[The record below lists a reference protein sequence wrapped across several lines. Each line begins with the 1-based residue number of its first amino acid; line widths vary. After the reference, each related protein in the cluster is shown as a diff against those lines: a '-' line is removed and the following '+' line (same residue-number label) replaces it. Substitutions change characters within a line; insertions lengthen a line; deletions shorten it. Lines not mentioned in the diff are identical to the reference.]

1 MIGKEFASMKI
12 NAIIKA
18 TVTIFM
24 VAAIILIIK
33 LQFDANSLEAERNEL
48 QSEISQAEEKLAEL
62 QNHLNS
68 PFNEDYIIE
77 IARKKLNMR
86 LPEEIVFYNDL
97 LK

>member
-1 MIGKEFASMKI
+1 MKI
-12 NAIIKA
+12 NPIIKA
-18 TVTIFM
+18 TVAVFM
-24 VAAIILIIK
+24 IAAIVLIIK

-48 QSEISQAEEKLAEL
+48 QEDIVQAEEKLAEL
-62 QNHLNS
+62 QNRLNS